1 MKKIA
6 PSEEILISKDDSLL
20 VIIDM
25 QENLVSKVAGSDTVV
40 ENILRLIRFSRIVG
54 IPMVVT
60 EQEKLG
66 KTISDIRDRLRGVQP
81 ISKLEFNCFRSNE
94 FRERLTQLK
103 RNTLI
108 IAGIEAHICVAQT
121 AMYGLSEYNVHVV
134 SDAISSRSIHNR
146 VVAIN
151 RMRQFGVHIT
161 STEMFIFE
169 LLGKAGTNTFKE
181 VLKLI
186 K

>member
-1 MKKIA
+1 MKKIN
-6 PSEEILISKDDSLL
+6 PSEDILLNKDDSLL

-25 QENLVSKVAGSDTVV
+25 QENLVSEVAGSETVV

-66 KTISDIRDRLRGVQP
+66 KTISDIRDRLRGARP
-81 ISKLEFNCFRSNE
+81 ISKLEFNCFGSNE
-94 FRERLTQLK
+94 FMERLTQLK
-103 RNTLI
+103 RGTLI

-121 AMYGLSEYNVHVV
+121 AIYGLSEYNVHVV

-151 RMRQFGVHIT
+151 RMRQLGVHIT
-161 STEMFIFE
+161 STEMFMFE